1 MSEIVSNEKSSD
13 LRKSF
18 IESFVDT
25 STEYYKELSLMR
37 PTDIALNSFVSMYLS
52 DTLYSK
58 YYNAV
63 SCEEAIRMVSE
74 KESVYS
80 MWDIRPSKIVYDE
93 SYPFPPALC
102 PHYLEVYNSDTV
114 IKWDADELTA
124 LLTKELLD
132 YSSYDCTVSPIPEDI
147 YIFDGSFKWCV
158 IFTHSPTT
166 LNGNK
171 RLCYACIKN
180 A

>member
-1 MSEIVSNEKSSD
+1 MREIVSSEKSSE

-37 PTDIALNSFVSMYLS
+37 PTDVALNSFVSRYLY

-58 YYNAV
+58 YYNTV
-63 SCEEAIRMVSE
+63 SCGNAIRIISE

-93 SYPFPPALC
+93 SYPFPPTLW

-114 IKWDADELTA
+114 INWNAAELAA

-132 YSSYDCTVSPIPEDI
+132 YSSYDCTVCPISEDI
-147 YIFDGSFKWCV
+147 YVFDDSFTWCV

-171 RLCYACIKN
+171 RLCYACIKD